1 MENIYVKVGTD
12 LTDVLIISTAWTA
25 DTQSQWICDE
35 TSIDLT
41 KLKGYIGYTADDG
54 QVHLKFS
61 HEKYEAYLDEL
72 QKEQEEAWRKKDLE
86 ESQQA
91 LLDSVEIL
99 YDESEREGY
108 VKKTFK
114 IGDLVIKETEV
125 KLEDMP
131 ENIVMAIK
139 ADAAEV

>member
-35 TSIDLT
+35 ASIDLT
-41 KLKGYIGYTADDG
+41 KLKGYMGYTADDS

-139 ADAAEV
+139 ADIAEV

>member
-1 MENIYVKVGTD
+1 MTNVYVQIG
-12 LTDVLIISTAWTA
+12 LDVNDVRVISTAWTA
-25 DTQSQWICDE
+25 DTQSQWVCDE
-35 TSIDLT
+35 DTIELS
-41 KLKGYIGYTADDG
+41 KVQGYIGVPDEKG
-54 QVHLKFS
+54 QVHLRFS
-61 HEKYEAYLDEL
+61 HEKYEAYLDKL

-99 YDESEREGY
+99 YDESDREGY

-131 ENIVMAIK
+131 ENLVMAIK
-139 ADAAEV
+139 TDTAEV

>member
-1 MENIYVKVGTD
+1 MTNVYVQIGLD
-12 LTDVLIISTAWTA
+12 INDVRVISTAWTA
-25 DTQSQWICDE
+25 DTQSQWVCDE
-35 TSIDLT
+35 DTIELS
-41 KLKGYIGYTADDG
+41 KVQGYMGVPDENG
-54 QVHLKFS
+54 QVHLRFS
-61 HEKYEAYLDEL
+61 HEKYEAYLDKL

-99 YDESEREGY
+99 YDESDHEGY

-131 ENIVMAIK
+131 ENLVMAIK
-139 ADAAEV
+139 ADTAEV

>member
-1 MENIYVKVGTD
+1 MTKVYVKVGLD
-12 LTDVLIISTAWTA
+12 LNDVLIISTAWTA
-25 DTQSQWICDE
+25 DTQSQWVCDE
-35 TSIDLT
+35 DTIVLSKIH
-41 KLKGYIGYTADDG
+41 GYIGETDADG
-54 QVHLKFS
+54 QIHLKFS
-61 HEKYEAYLDEL
+61 HEKYEAYLDQL

-99 YDESEREGY
+99 YDESSREGY

-125 KLEDMP
+125 KLEDVP
-131 ENIVMAIK
+131 ENVVMAIQ
-139 ADAAEV
+139 DNME

>member
-1 MENIYVKVGTD
+1 MTNVYVQIGLD
-12 LTDVLIISTAWTA
+12 LNDVQVISTAWTP
-25 DTQSQWICDE
+25 DTQLQWVCDE
-35 TSIDLT
+35 DTIELSKIH
-41 KLKGYIGYTADDG
+41 GYIGEADEEG

-61 HEKYEAYLDEL
+61 HEKYEEYLDKL
-72 QKEQEEAWRKKDLE
+72 QKAQEEAWRKKDLE

-91 LLDSVEIL
+91 LVDSVEIL
-99 YDESEREGY
+99 YDESDREGY

-131 ENIVMAIK
+131 ENVVMAIQGNM
-139 ADAAEV
+139 ES